1 MNQALIEEYS
11 KLEYASLSDQAAA
24 NVANLKT
31 VVIRVWVDTAD
42 AITHATQEGYYAGLK
57 YTAESD
63 PPNQGSQA
71 FRCWAAAKNII
82 GFVESTKTKK
92 IDMDS
97 EGAIG
102 MKMAMVECGFA
113 TSSQV
118 ASLDA
123 LANRTL
129 RWVDHVSANTQSAHS
144 VRVIRDIINGA
155 TAKRAG
161 WTQQNVDRYN
171 STQAAI
177 DAWKHGE
184 QDLVI

>member
-1 MNQALIEEYS
+1 MSQALIEEYS
-11 KLEYASLSDQAAA
+11 KAEYETLSDQEAAD
-24 NVANLKT
+24 VANLKT

-57 YTAESD
+57 YTSESD
-63 PPNQGSQA
+63 PPDQGSQA
-71 FRCWAAAKNII
+71 FQCWAAAKNII

-97 EGAIG
+97 EGAVG
-102 MKMAMVECGFA
+102 MKMAMVGCGFA
-113 TSSQV
+113 TSAQV

-129 RWVDHVSANTQSAHS
+129 RWVDHVSAGTQSAHS
-144 VRVIRDIINGA
+144 VRVIRDIMNGSA
-155 TAKRAG
+155 AKRAL

-171 STQAAI
+171 ATQAAI
-177 DAWKHGE
+177 DAHKHG
-184 QDLVI
+184 DPDMVI